1 MIHNVDSYT
10 SNVAGQEHNLK
21 NCVHKHSGGFLDMD
35 IKLKMDSGKP
45 ENLQTEETKL
55 PTFDLF
61 TGGIK
66 KIVGKGIGFL
76 KGIWN
81 EQGDDGQRASTAVTV
96 REGAG
101 NLNGK
106 TNQTGIAAVLTAEA
120 VADIKPPKQTE
131 AIQEPET
138 GKRTGAIP
146 ALRVKTGQARERF
159 AAKKDA
165 FLKKMKETAKSRR
178 GFFKDN
184 TQERPGQQEKQTEW
198 FELENIHLLDSYNK
212 NGEYTNLGSDVNI
225 QGYSGNPMRDNYS
238 SKA

>member
-10 SNVAGQEHNLK
+10 SNIAGQEHNLK

-96 REGAG
+96 KIGRASC
-101 NLNGK
+101 
-106 TNQTGIAAVLTAEA
+106 
-120 VADIKPPKQTE
+120 
-131 AIQEPET
+131 
-138 GKRTGAIP
+138 
-146 ALRVKTGQARERF
+146 RERVS
-159 AAKKDA
+159 
-165 FLKKMKETAKSRR
+165 KS
-178 GFFKDN
+178 
-184 TQERPGQQEKQTEW
+184 
-198 FELENIHLLDSYNK
+198 
-212 NGEYTNLGSDVNI
+212 V
-225 QGYSGNPMRDNYS
+225 
-238 SKA
+238 